1 MIKSFSYIGK
11 TVNYFTTSDNLYF
24 KVVDISSI
32 IGVSRTTVRKMNDYK
47 CLCDGELIKVNV
59 AGRETNFISLAGL
72 LRLVTKK
79 KCNAVT
85 FLLKLFGFILPV
97 IFPNY
102 NSIKT
107 EELSPWEK
115 SWEEFDPCDL
125 TTVTDVM
132 REYAVRQIIKKGIK
146 EESCVTEK
154 DILLFL
160 TRG

>member
-1 MIKSFSYIGK
+1 MG
-11 TVNYFTTSDNLYF
+11 
-24 KVVDISSI
+24 
-32 IGVSRTTVRKMNDYK
+32 
-47 CLCDGELIKVNV
+47 
-59 AGRETNFISLAGL
+59 
-72 LRLVTKK
+72 
-79 KCNAVT
+79 
-85 FLLKLFGFILPV
+85 
-97 IFPNY
+97 
-102 NSIKT
+102 
-107 EELSPWEK
+107 K